1 MWLNH
6 PAGFVCLKP
15 PSCQGLTLI
24 FTKKSLFWLLLLL
37 NKNFSLIFPK
47 NLRFDGKVI
56 KSKNSSPGTGLQLLN
71 FATSFPPSE
80 NQRSELTKIQIL

>member
-37 NKNFSLIFPK
+37 NKNFSLIFLK
-47 NLRFDGKVI
+47 NLWFDGKVI
-56 KSKNSSPGTGLQLLN
+56 TSKNSPRTGLQLLN
-71 FATSFPPSE
+71 FATSFPLSE
-80 NQRSELTKIQIL
+80 NQR

>member
-24 FTKKSLFWLLLLL
+24 FTKKSLFWLLLPLD
-37 NKNFSLIFPK
+37 KNFSLK
-47 NLRFDGKVI
+47 NLLFDGKVI
-56 KSKNSSPGTGLQLLN
+56 EK
-71 FATSFPPSE
+71 
-80 NQRSELTKIQIL
+80 

>member
-24 FTKKSLFWLLLLL
+24 FTKK
-37 NKNFSLIFPK
+37 
-47 NLRFDGKVI
+47 
-56 KSKNSSPGTGLQLLN
+56 KS
-71 FATSFPPSE
+71 
-80 NQRSELTKIQIL
+80 ILAAAAAE